1 MSELNKAYQEL
12 EAIRSKKFK
21 TSLFLFILGPI
32 LLITGLILFF
42 IASDTFED
50 SALFVIA
57 IFLFLTGFVLFAI
70 GLGVKASFSKQA
82 RNNMEKIICDH
93 LFPGATYSHDEGF
106 ELSFLL
112 SPGFFASPDRYYG
125 SEYMKGTY
133 KGIPFQK
140 AMYDLQKR
148 QTHTDSKGNTIVT
161 YDTYAKGTM
170 YYFEFSRHFKE
181 TVKIIEKQGILS
193 FGSTKGGLKQV
204 ETEFIQF
211 NKKFRILCSNETT
224 VFYLLT
230 PQIQEEVMNLEKKY
244 KGSFF
249 MAFMDNAL
257 FVAIND
263 SGATVSIPFSKPIS
277 EETMRPVVDFYG
289 TPATIID
296 SLKLDG
302 NKYKADA
309 LTSTNN
315 GN

>member
-1 MSELNKAYQEL
+1 MSDLNKAYQEL
-12 EAIRSKKFK
+12 EKIRAKKFK
-21 TSLFLFILGPI
+21 TSLILFILGPI
-32 LLITGLILFF
+32 LLITGLVLFF
-42 IASDTFED
+42 LGSDTFED
-50 SALFVIA
+50 S
-57 IFLFLTGFVLFAI
+57 IFFIIGIVLFLAGFVLFAI
-70 GLGVKASFSKQA
+70 GLGVKASFSKKV
-82 RNNMEKIICDH
+82 RNNMEVIVCNH
-93 LFPGATYSHDEGF
+93 LFPDAIYSHDEGF

-140 AMYDLQKR
+140 ATYDLQKK
-148 QTHTDSKGNTIVT
+148 QVQTDSHGNTVVT
-161 YDTYAKGTM
+161 YNTYAKGTM
-170 YYFEFSRHFKE
+170 YYFTFSRHFNE
-181 TVKIIEKQGILS
+181 TVKILEKQGVLS
-193 FGSTKGGLKQV
+193 FGGTRDNLKKV

-211 NKKFRILCSNETT
+211 NKKFRILCSDETT

-244 KGSFF
+244 KGSFYL
-249 MAFMDNAL
+249 AFVDNAL

-263 SGATVSIPFSKPIS
+263 SGASVTIPFTKPIS

-296 SLKLDG
+296 SLNLDG
-302 NKYKADA
+302 NKYKAETA
-309 LTSTNN
+309 IAPNN